1 MGNITSLVV
10 QNLDP
15 DLKLK
20 FKLKLEKMNI
30 KTFNLLEWIILHEL
44 YN

>member
-20 FKLKLEKMNI
+20 FKLKLKKNEYKDFQFI
-30 KTFNLLEWIILHEL
+30 RVD
-44 YN
+44 YSS